1 MYGSESWTI
10 KKAEC
15 HRTDSFEPC
24 YRWRLES
31 PLNCKIKPVNPK
43 GNQPWIFIGR
53 TDAEAEDEAP
63 ILWSPDVKN
72 WHIRKDPDAGK
83 DCRREEKGMTGWD
96 GWMASLIQWT
106 WVWAIPGDGEGQ
118 GSLACCSPRGCK
130 ESDTTERLNSNS
142 IIPRSVPLLAW
153 ANFPLRCPSALSLI
167 NLSLPWVRPQI
178 LICAL
183 SKNWG
188 PQRRVL
194 FNSPQICYQKDQT
207 YQEKKLKLLRW
218 KLKIRA
224 PKLNSKEE

>member
-1 MYGSESWTI
+1 MDVTLDNKESWAPKNWCFWTVVLE
-10 KKAEC
+10 KT
-15 HRTDSFEPC
+15 H
-24 YRWRLES
+24 ES
-31 PLNCKIKPVNPK
+31 PLDCKEIKPVNPK
-43 GNQPWIFIGR
+43 GNQYWIFIGR
-53 TDAEAEDEAP
+53 TDAETP
-63 ILWSPDVKN
+63 MLWSPDVKN

-188 PQRRVL
+188 PHRRVL